1 MTAGVEN
8 EAGSLRV
15 RRSGMFA
22 FTVVC
27 VGQVFSLLG
36 TAMTGFALA
45 VWAWEVTGQATA
57 LALVGFFGFAP
68 VVLVSPLAG
77 ALVDRWN
84 RKLTMMLSDI
94 AAGLSTLA
102 VLLLYL
108 SGGLQIWHLYVTN
121 MFAAAFQA
129 FHFPAYSAAVSTMV
143 SKEHYGRAS
152 GMLSLAQNVAGVFSP
167 IFAAFFLGVVG
178 IEGVMV
184 IDLVSVS
191 VAVCILLFVRVPR
204 PVVTEA
210 GRKGRGSIWKESLYG
225 FRYIRERS
233 SLLGLLLVFF
243 AFNLIA
249 TFGFTLLA
257 PMILARTGNDVV
269 VFGSVMSV
277 FGVGGVVGSLLLS
290 AWGGPKRRIQGV
302 LFGLVISGVLTSV
315 LGLGSSLWV
324 WAPTAFLVTFLT
336 PIINGSSQAIWQAKV
351 APDVQ
356 GRVFSARLL
365 IAQISSPVS
374 MLIAGPLADRVFEPA
389 MVSSG
394 GLSTV
399 FGPFVGYGA
408 GSGMALMFVFSGV
421 LSGLVGLVGY
431 SVRVVRDAEDIL
443 PDHDVAAER
452 VSEGSE

>member
-1 MTAGVEN
+1 MTNAVKDSVV
-8 EAGSLRV
+8 ASKTGST
-15 RRSGMFA
+15 GMFA
-22 FTVVC
+22 FTLVC

-36 TAMTGFALA
+36 TAMTGFALTI
-45 VWAWEVTGQATA
+45 WAWEVTGQATA

-84 RKLTMMLSDI
+84 RKLTMMFSDI
-94 AAGLSTLA
+94 AAGLSTVA
-102 VLLLYL
+102 VLALYL
-108 SGGLQIWHLYVTN
+108 SGGLQVWHLYVTN

-152 GMLSLAQNVAGVFSP
+152 GMLSLAQNAAGVFAP
-167 IFAAFFLGVVG
+167 IFGAFFLGVVG

-191 VAVCILLFVRVPR
+191 IAVCILLFVRVPR

-210 GRKGRGSIWKESLYG
+210 GQKGRGSIWKESIYG
-225 FRYIRERS
+225 FRYIGERS

-243 AFNLIA
+243 SFNLIA

-269 VFGSVMSV
+269 VFGSVMSIL
-277 FGVGGVVGSLLLS
+277 GAGGVIGSLLLS

-302 LFGLVISGVLTSV
+302 LFGLMIAGVLTSV
-315 LGLGSSLWV
+315 LGLGSSVWV
-324 WAPTAFLVTFLT
+324 WAPTAFLLTFLT

-365 IAQISSPVS
+365 IAQISAPAS

-389 MVSSG
+389 MVSNG
-394 GLSTV
+394 ALSTV
-399 FGPFVGYGA
+399 FGPFVGNSA

-421 LSGLVGLVGY
+421 LSGLVGVAGY

-443 PDHDVAAER
+443 PDHDAAVQ
-452 VSEGSE
+452 VSEGSG